1 MSHVRSEYYLVSMGQ
16 VLYVT
21 RQFRILSCEHGP
33 SFICHMSVR
42 NIILWAWAKFYMSHV
57 SSEYY
62 LASMGQILNVTCQF
76 RILSCEQRPS
86 FICHMSVQNI
96 ILLAWAKFYMSH
108 VSSEYYLVSMG
119 QVFMSHVSSEYYLA
133 SMGQVLYVTC
143 QFRIL
148 SCEHGPSFICHM
160 SVQNII
166 LRAWA
171 KFYMSHVSS
180 EYYLASMG
188 QVLYVTC
195 QFRILSCEHGP
206 SFICH
211 MSVQNIILRA
221 WAKFYMSHVSSEYY
235 LVSMGQVLYVTCQV
249 GILSCEH
256 GPNFKCY
263 MSVQNIILWAWAKF
277 ICHMSVQN
285 II

>member
-1 MSHVRSEYYLVSMGQ
+1 MHT
-16 VLYVT
+16 T
-21 RQFRILSCEHGP
+21 RVVHFKWNWFARFDQWLAVGCNCGVNLGP
-33 SFICHMSVR
+33 SQM
-42 NIILWAWAKFYMSHV
+42 ILKFW
-57 SSEYY
+57 
-62 LASMGQILNVTCQF
+62 
-76 RILSCEQRPS
+76 
-86 FICHMSVQNI
+86 
-96 ILLAWAKFYMSH
+96 AWAKFYMSH

-119 QVFMSHVSSEYYLA
+119 QVLYAHVSSEYYLVSMGQVLYVTCQFRILSCEHGPSFICYMSVQNIILWAWAKFYMSHVSSEYYLV

-160 SVQNII
+160 SGRNII

-221 WAKFYMSHVSSEYY
+221 WAKFYMSHVSLEYY
-235 LVSMGQVLYVTCQV
+235 LVSMGQVLYVTCQFR
-249 GILSCEH
+249 ILSCEH
-256 GPNFKCY
+256 GP
-263 MSVQNIILWAWAKF
+263 SF
-277 ICHMSVQN
+277 ICHMSVQY
-285 II
+285 IILWAWVECYIYNNNKILLQIF